1 MKKAAPDR
9 LLVWSTEPSVNIKIV
24 PSALRASMVNGL
36 YKSEVSVHAGGL
48 EHPLNAF

>member
-24 PSALRASMVNGL
+24 PSALRASMVSSSCATMAGV
-36 YKSEVSVHAGGL
+36 KS
-48 EHPLNAF
+48 AFVVGMVLV